1 MLQFSRRQNYDP
13 SKDRM
18 FHLNACFFIYT
29 YIFKTF
35 YFFRPGSVV
44 PTGLFQ
50 GIKTVNPTF
59 RGYSQQVK
67 LSDLKSA

>member
-1 MLQFSRRQNYDP
+1 MYVKQLP
-13 SKDRM
+13 
-18 FHLNACFFIYT
+18 FF
-29 YIFKTF
+29 F
-35 YFFRPGSVV
+35 FFRPGSVV

-67 LSDLKSA
+67 LSDVF